1 MSGKIN
7 LSKREV
13 THKEQNYGT
22 EIHEALHS
30 RLVEE
35 IMNQIRVFVVTLIT
49 DPQYLFGIMWYRQ
62 TASADELELEIQ
74 YFRSSGTLKI

>member
-1 MSGKIN
+1 MSGKID

-22 EIHEALHS
+22 EIHKALHG

-35 IMNQIRVFVVTLIT
+35 IMN
-49 DPQYLFGIMWYRQ
+49 
-62 TASADELELEIQ
+62 
-74 YFRSSGTLKI
+74 